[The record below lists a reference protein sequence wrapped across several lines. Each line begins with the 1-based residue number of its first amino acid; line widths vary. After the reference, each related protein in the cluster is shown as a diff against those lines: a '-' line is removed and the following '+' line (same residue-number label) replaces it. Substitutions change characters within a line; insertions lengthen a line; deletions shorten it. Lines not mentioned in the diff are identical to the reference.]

1 MKRTLIFNIVGKILL
16 FEAAVMILPLIV
28 SFIYKEALIYKL
40 SFIITIV
47 ILLSLGF
54 FMNIKKSSN
63 VSMKAREGFVIV
75 ALSWIMMSL
84 FGALPF
90 VISGDIPNYFDALFE
105 IVSGFTTTGASII
118 TDLSV
123 ISKSILFWRNFSHWL
138 GGMGILV
145 LILTFIPESE
155 DGSTIHIMR
164 AESTGPQVGKLVSR
178 VKITSRILY
187 LIYLGITVI
196 EFVFLLL
203 GPDKNIGVYESILLS
218 FSTAGTGGFSVLSSS
233 VVTYSAYTQY
243 VIGIFMLIF
252 GTNFTIY
259 YLIIIGKWRE
269 AVKSEELKWYIIT
282 TLLAIILI
290 MFSIRNI
297 YSSFEEIFRLSFFQV
312 TSVMSTS
319 GFTAVDFANSWP
331 TLANWVLVLL
341 MFTGCCAGSTGGGI
355 KISRLVIL
363 FKTSWQRIR
372 KMINPRRVAVVKY
385 DGNTLTDEV
394 TQSTQTFFIIYI
406 LIIAFVTLVISI
418 IEPNV
423 DVLSNLTGTIS
434 CIGNVGP
441 GLGDLGSYGDFSFYS
456 SLSKVIFSLTMIAG
470 RLEIFPLLIL
480 FSPTTWRKR

>member
-1 MKRTLIFNIVGKILL
+1 MKKTLIFNIVGKILL

-187 LIYLGITVI
+187 LIYFGITVI

-259 YLIIIGKWRE
+259 YLIIIGKWKE

-406 LIIAFVTLVISI
+406 LIIALVTLVISI

-441 GLGDLGSYGDFSFYS
+441 GLGNLGSYGDFSFYS

>member
-1 MKRTLIFNIVGKILL
+1 MKKTLIFNIVGKILL

-28 SFIYKEALIYKL
+28 SFIYKESLIYKL
-40 SFIITIV
+40 SFIISMST
-47 ILLSLGF
+47 LASLGF
-54 FMNIKKSSN
+54 LMNIKKSTKA
-63 VSMKAREGFVIV
+63 SMKAREGFVIV

-105 IVSGFTTTGASII
+105 IVSGFTTTGSSII

-155 DGSTIHIMR
+155 DGSSIHIMR

-203 GPDKNIGVYESILLS
+203 GPDKDIGVYESILLS

-243 VIGIFMLIF
+243 VIGIFMFIF
-252 GTNFTIY
+252 GTNFTIH
-259 YLIIIGKWRE
+259 YLVLIGKWKE

-312 TSVMSTS
+312 TSVMSTA

-385 DGNTLTDEV
+385 DGTTLSDEV

-406 LIIAFVTLVISI
+406 LIVALVTLVISI
-418 IEPNV
+418 IEPDV
-423 DVLSNLTGTIS
+423 DVLSNFTGTIT

-441 GLGDLGSYGDFSFYS
+441 GLSRLGSYGDFSFYS

-480 FSPTTWRKR
+480 FSPTTWRKK

>member
-1 MKRTLIFNIVGKILL
+1 MKKTLIFNIIGKILL

-28 SFIYKEALIYKL
+28 SFIYKEDLIHKL
-40 SFIITIV
+40 SFV
-47 ILLSLGF
+47 ISMALLASIGF
-54 FMNIKKSSN
+54 FLNIKKADKT
-63 VSMKAREGFVIV
+63 SMKAREGFVIV
-75 ALSWIMMSL
+75 ALSWIMMSI

-90 VISGDIPNYFDALFE
+90 VISGDVTNYFDALFE

-123 ISKSILFWRNFSHWL
+123 ISKSVLFWRSFSHWL

-155 DGSTIHIMR
+155 DGSSIHIMR

-187 LIYLGITVI
+187 LIYLGITII

-203 GPDKNIGVYESILLS
+203 GPDKDIGVYESLLLS

-233 VVTYSAYTQY
+233 VVTYSPYTQY

-259 YLIIIGKWRE
+259 YLILIGKWKD
-269 AVKSEELKWYIIT
+269 AVKSDELKWYLIT
-282 TLLAIILI
+282 VLISVCLI

-297 YSSFEEIFRLSFFQV
+297 YTSFEEIFRLSFFQV

-319 GFTAVDFANSWP
+319 GFTAVDFANAWP
-331 TLANWVLVLL
+331 TLAKWVLILL

-363 FKTSWQRIR
+363 FKTSWQRVR
-372 KMINPRRVAVVKY
+372 KMVNPRRVAVVKY
-385 DGNTLTDEV
+385 DGNTLSDEV
-394 TQSTQTFFIIYI
+394 AQSTQTFFIIYI
-406 LIIAFVTLVISI
+406 LIIALVTLIISI
-418 IEPNV
+418 IEPDV
-423 DVLSNLTGTIS
+423 DILSNLTGTIS
-434 CIGNVGP
+434 CLGNVGP
-441 GLGDLGSYGDFSFYS
+441 GLGRLGSYGDFSFYS
-456 SLSKVIFSLTMIAG
+456 SLSKVIFSLTMITG

-480 FSPTTWRKR
+480 FAPTTWRKK